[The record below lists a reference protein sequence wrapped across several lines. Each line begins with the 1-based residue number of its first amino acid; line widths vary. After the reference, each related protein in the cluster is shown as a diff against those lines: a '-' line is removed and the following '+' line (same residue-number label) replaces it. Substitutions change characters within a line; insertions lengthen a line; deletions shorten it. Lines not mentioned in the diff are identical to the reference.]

1 MTVSSEPLAAARAS
15 QRRVPDFFI
24 VGHAKCG
31 TTALYEMLR
40 GHPQIYMPDRKEPQ
54 FFARNP
60 KPPAPHTS
68 RFAQTGRGL
77 ETLDDYLSL
86 FAAAKPEQRVGEAS
100 TFYLWSR
107 AAPQRIAEA
116 QPGARIIAI
125 LREPASFIRSVHLQ
139 TLQNHAES
147 EKDLRK
153 AIALEDERR
162 AGRNIPM
169 GAHWPETLMYTD
181 RVRYVDQLRRY
192 HAVFPRQQVLV
203 LIYEDFKRDNE
214 ATVRTVLRFLEVDDT
229 HPIELLEANATIG
242 VRSTN
247 LVALRRAVVRGEHP
261 VARAARE
268 TLKGL
273 TSKQLRRALLYPA
286 WRRVLYTDPPP
297 ADEHLLSELRVR
309 FKPEVLALSE
319 YLDRD
324 LVSLWGYDGVA

>member
-1 MTVSSEPLAAARAS
+1 
-15 QRRVPDFFI
+15 
-24 VGHAKCG
+24 
-31 TTALYEMLR
+31 
-40 GHPQIYMPDRKEPQ
+40 
-54 FFARNP
+54 
-60 KPPAPHTS
+60 
-68 RFAQTGRGL
+68 
-77 ETLDDYLSL
+77 
-86 FAAAKPEQRVGEAS
+86 
-100 TFYLWSR
+100 
-107 AAPQRIAEA
+107 
-116 QPGARIIAI
+116 
-125 LREPASFIRSVHLQ
+125 
-139 TLQNHAES
+139 
-147 EKDLRK
+147 
-153 AIALEDERR
+153 
-162 AGRNIPM
+162 
-169 GAHWPETLMYTD
+169 MYTD

-192 HAVFPRQQVLV
+192 HAVFPREQVLV

-268 TLKGL
+268 TLTRL
-273 TSKQLRRALLYPA
+273 TTKQLRRALLYPA

-297 ADEHLLSELRVR
+297 PDEHFMSELRVR